1 MGETP
6 PLIKIRQPNR
16 KGRNKMDTETQNALQ
31 EMFTK
36 LDAIKPFTVG
46 DMKKA
51 LEGLA
56 DDTQILIG
64 GTDECAFDWANLDL
78 KYNQPN
84 EDEGYLGLTFYIKD
98 DYDPRQF

>member
-1 MGETP
+1 MNAE
-6 PLIKIRQPNR
+6 
-16 KGRNKMDTETQNALQ
+16 MENALTQ
-31 EMFTK
+31 MFAK

-46 DMKKA
+46 QMKQA

-64 GTDECAFDWANLDL
+64 GTDNCPFDWANLSLDYEL
-78 KYNQPN
+78 PN
-84 EDEGYLGLTFYIKD
+84 EEEGFMALTFYIKD

>member
-1 MGETP
+1 
-6 PLIKIRQPNR
+6 
-16 KGRNKMDTETQNALQ
+16 MDTQTENALR

-46 DMKKA
+46 QMKKA
-51 LEGLA
+51 IEGLA

-64 GTDECAFDWANLDL
+64 GLENSSFDWANLSLD
-78 KYNQPN
+78 YEQPS
-84 EDEGYLGLTFYIKD
+84 EDSGFMALTFYLKD

>member
-1 MGETP
+1 M
-6 PLIKIRQPNR
+6 N
-16 KGRNKMDTETQNALQ
+16 TETENALRQ
-31 EMFTK
+31 MFAK

-51 LEGLA
+51 LEGLL

-64 GTDECAFDWANLDL
+64 GTENCPFDWANLSL
-78 KYNQPN
+78 EYNQPN
-84 EDEGYLGLTFYIKD
+84 EEEGYLGLTFYIKD

>member
-1 MGETP
+1 MNAET
-6 PLIKIRQPNR
+6 
-16 KGRNKMDTETQNALQ
+16 ENALVQ
-31 EMFTK
+31 MFAK

-46 DMKKA
+46 EMKKA

-64 GTDECAFDWANLDL
+64 GTENCSFDWANLSLD
-78 KYNQPN
+78 YEHPS
-84 EDEGYLGLTFYIKD
+84 EDSGFVALTFYLKD

>member
-1 MGETP
+1 
-6 PLIKIRQPNR
+6 
-16 KGRNKMDTETQNALQ
+16 MDTQTENALR

-46 DMKKA
+46 EMKKA
-51 LEGLA
+51 FEGLS

-64 GTDECAFDWANLDL
+64 GTENCSFDWANLSLD
-78 KYNQPN
+78 YEQPN
-84 EDEGYLGLTFYIKD
+84 EESGFMALTFYIKD

>member
-1 MGETP
+1 M
-6 PLIKIRQPNR
+6 N
-16 KGRNKMDTETQNALQ
+16 TEMKNAIA
-31 EMFTK
+31 EMFAT

-56 DDTQILIG
+56 DETQILVG
-64 GTDECAFDWANLDL
+64 GSDSYSFDWANLSLEYERPDT
-78 KYNQPN
+78 N
-84 EDEGYLGLTFYIKD
+84 EDVSALTFYLKD